1 MWTIAVVWLSF
12 LLLSGLEQLFIVH
25 GEQLLHARSPEAN
38 GYVNAVYFTNW
49 GVSQSNY
56 HPQDLPVLK
65 ITHLLYAFV
74 GARADGTVHSI
85 DPAAD
90 VQNSSSDDSGSM
102 SDSNAHGCVKDIFYL
117 KKQNPHLK
125 AILSIGGWTLSSTFP
140 AAASTAATR
149 TIFATSA
156 VELMKDWGFD
166 GIDVDWEYPAGEV
179 EANNFLLLLQ
189 AIRKELDLYASR
201 HARNHHFELSIAAPA
216 GPSHYGVLPLSDI
229 GNVVDHINLMGY
241 DYAGSFSATTGHTA
255 NLYPNEAVPGSTPFS
270 SDTAIKAY
278 LAAGV
283 PSRKLVLG
291 MPLYGRSFEN
301 ATGLGQSF
309 TSSEEGSHEKGAWD
323 YKDLPRSPSVKMFC
337 DEKAVGCYTHDN
349 NTNQLISF
357 DIPAIVEKKVA
368 YIKNL
373 RLGGSMFWEASGDR
387 TGSCSLIG
395 TSHSALGSLDKSKNW
410 LDYPTSRYDNIRQS
424 GLS

>member
-1 MWTIAVVWLSF
+1 
-12 LLLSGLEQLFIVH
+12 
-25 GEQLLHARSPEAN
+25 
-38 GYVNAVYFTNW
+38 
-49 GVSQSNY
+49 
-56 HPQDLPVLK
+56 
-65 ITHLLYAFV
+65 
-74 GARADGTVHSI
+74 
-85 DPAAD
+85 
-90 VQNSSSDDSGSM
+90 M
-102 SDSNAHGCVKDIFYL
+102 SDSNAHGCVKEIFYL
-117 KKQNPHLK
+117 KKQNPHFK

-179 EANNFLLLLQ
+179 EANNFLLLLE
-189 AIRKELDLYASR
+189 AVRKELDLYASR

-216 GPSHYGVLPLSDI
+216 GPSHYGILPSPTL
-229 GNVVDHINLMGY
+229 VT
-241 DYAGSFSATTGHTA
+241 ATTGHTA
-255 NLYPNEAVPGSTPFS
+255 NLYPNDAVPGSTPFS

-291 MPLYGRSFEN
+291 MPLYGRSFES
-301 ATGLGQSF
+301 TPGLGQSF

-323 YKDLPRSPSVKMFC
+323 YKELPRSPSAKMFC
-337 DEKAVGCYTHDN
+337 DEKAVGCYSYDN

-357 DIPAIVEKKVA
+357 DIPATVEKKVA
-368 YIKNL
+368 YIKDL

-387 TGSCSLIG
+387 SGSCSLIG